1 MCPKEKRM
9 PPSLFGTTEPTPAAI
24 AAATAT
30 ELGDE
35 LTLILRDTK
44 QIRERLEG
52 SMDNMV
58 KDLVSRLEAMC
69 PTKLGEDSA
78 SLSEIT
84 KNIATRLD
92 GLTPG
97 TDMAAIYQ
105 HTKDIAKRI
114 DGLART
120 QDLERILEKLD
131 KPGPLKRL
139 EEYILDLRAAVEASR
154 WPEAM
159 AAASAIS
166 AYVICSALSKR
177 T

>member
-1 MCPKEKRM
+1 MA
-9 PPSLFGTTEPTPAAI
+9 PSLFGTTDPTPATI

-52 SMDNMV
+52 TMDNMV
-58 KDLVSRLEAMC
+58 KDMFSRFEALC
-69 PTKLGEDSA
+69 PHKQFDEDMA
-78 SLSEIT
+78 SISETT
-84 KNIATRLD
+84 KNIAARLD
-92 GLTPG
+92 GLVPG
-97 TDMAAIYQ
+97 TDLEAIYR
-105 HTKDIAKRI
+105 HTQEIARRI
-114 DGLART
+114 DGLARA
-120 QDLERILEKLD
+120 QDLEKILEKLD

-139 EEYILDLRAAVEASR
+139 EEYILELKAAVEASR

>member
-1 MCPKEKRM
+1 MA
-9 PPSLFGTTEPTPAAI
+9 PSFFGTSEPTPAAI

-35 LTLILRDTK
+35 LTLILRDAK

-58 KDLVSRLEAMC
+58 KDLFSRLEAMC
-69 PTKLGEDSA
+69 PTAKFGEDIA
-78 SLSEIT
+78 SLSETT
-84 KNIATRLD
+84 KNIAARLD
-92 GLTPG
+92 GLMPG

-139 EEYILDLRAAVEASR
+139 EEYILDLRAAVEASK

>member
-1 MCPKEKRM
+1 MA
-9 PPSLFGTTEPTPAAI
+9 PSLFGTTDPTPATI

-52 SMDNMV
+52 TMDNMV
-58 KDLVSRLEAMC
+58 KDMFSRFEALC
-69 PTKLGEDSA
+69 PHKQFDEDMA
-78 SLSEIT
+78 SISETT
-84 KNIATRLD
+84 KNIAARLD
-92 GLTPG
+92 GLVPG
-97 TDMAAIYQ
+97 TDLEAIYR
-105 HTKDIAKRI
+105 HTQEIARRI

-120 QDLERILEKLD
+120 QDLEKILEKLD

-139 EEYILDLRAAVEASR
+139 EEYMLELKAAVEASR

>member
-1 MCPKEKRM
+1 MA
-9 PPSLFGTTEPTPAAI
+9 PSLFGTTDPTPATI

-52 SMDNMV
+52 TMDNMV
-58 KDLVSRLEAMC
+58 KDMFSRFEALC
-69 PTKLGEDSA
+69 PHKQFDEDMA
-78 SLSEIT
+78 SISETT
-84 KNIATRLD
+84 KNIAARLD
-92 GLTPG
+92 GLVPG
-97 TDMAAIYQ
+97 TDLEAIYR
-105 HTKDIAKRI
+105 HTQEIARRI

-139 EEYILDLRAAVEASR
+139 EEYILELKAAVEASR

>member
-1 MCPKEKRM
+1 M
-9 PPSLFGTTEPTPAAI
+9 PPSLFGATEPTPASI

-58 KDLVSRLEAMC
+58 KDLFSRLEAMC
-69 PTKLGEDSA
+69 PQKQFDEEMALISETTK
-78 SLSEIT
+78 
-84 KNIATRLD
+84 KIAARLD
-92 GLTPG
+92 GLMPG
-97 TDMAAIYQ
+97 PDMDAIYQ
-105 HTKDIAKRI
+105 HTKEIAKRI
-114 DGLART
+114 EGLART

-131 KPGPLKRL
+131 KPGPLKKI
-139 EEYILDLRAAVEASR
+139 EEYTLELKAAVEAAK

-166 AYVICSALSKR
+166 TYVICSAPSKR

>member
-9 PPSLFGTTEPTPAAI
+9 ARSLFGTTEPTPAAI

-35 LTLILRDTK
+35 LTLILRGTK

-58 KDLVSRLEAMC
+58 KDLFSRLEAMC
-69 PTKLGEDSA
+69 PTKLGEDLA
-78 SLSEIT
+78 SLSETT
-84 KNIATRLD
+84 KNITARLD
-92 GLTPG
+92 GLMPG
-97 TDMAAIYQ
+97 TDMAAMYQ

-114 DGLART
+114 DGFAWT

-131 KPGPLKRL
+131 KPGHSRGSKSTSSTSGPRWRL
-139 EEYILDLRAAVEASR
+139 RSGPRR
-154 WPEAM
+154 WPPPPPSPPM
-159 AAASAIS
+159 
-166 AYVICSALSKR
+166 
-177 T
+177 

>member
-1 MCPKEKRM
+1 MA
-9 PPSLFGTTEPTPAAI
+9 PSLFGTTDPTPATI

-52 SMDNMV
+52 TMDNMV
-58 KDLVSRLEAMC
+58 KDMFSRFEALC
-69 PTKLGEDSA
+69 PHKQFDEDMA
-78 SLSEIT
+78 SISETT
-84 KNIATRLD
+84 KNIAARLD
-92 GLTPG
+92 GLVPG
-97 TDMAAIYQ
+97 TDMEAIYR
-105 HTKDIAKRI
+105 HTQEIARRI

-120 QDLERILEKLD
+120 QDLEKILEKLD

-139 EEYILDLRAAVEASR
+139 EEYILELKAAVEASR

>member
-1 MCPKEKRM
+1 
-9 PPSLFGTTEPTPAAI
+9 
-24 AAATAT
+24 
-30 ELGDE
+30 
-35 LTLILRDTK
+35 
-44 QIRERLEG
+44 
-52 SMDNMV
+52 MDNMV
-58 KDLVSRLEAMC
+58 KDLFSRLEAMC
-69 PTKLGEDSA
+69 PTKLGEDIA
-78 SLSEIT
+78 ALSETT
-84 KNIATRLD
+84 KNITARLD

-139 EEYILDLRAAVEASR
+139 EEYILDLRAAVEAAK

-166 AYVICSALSKR
+166 TYVICSALSKR

>member
-1 MCPKEKRM
+1 MA
-9 PPSLFGTTEPTPAAI
+9 PSLFGTTDPTPATI

-52 SMDNMV
+52 TMDNMV
-58 KDLVSRLEAMC
+58 KDMFSRFEALC
-69 PTKLGEDSA
+69 PHKQFDEDMA
-78 SLSEIT
+78 SISETT
-84 KNIATRLD
+84 KNIAARLD
-92 GLTPG
+92 GLAPG
-97 TDMAAIYQ
+97 TDLEAIYR
-105 HTKDIAKRI
+105 HTQEIARRI

-120 QDLERILEKLD
+120 QDLEKILEKLD

-139 EEYILDLRAAVEASR
+139 EEYMLELKAAVEASR

>member
-1 MCPKEKRM
+1 MA
-9 PPSLFGTTEPTPAAI
+9 PSLFGTRETTPATI
-24 AAATAT
+24 AAATAS

-35 LTLILRDTK
+35 LTLILQDTK

-58 KDLVSRLEAMC
+58 KDLFSRFEAMC
-69 PTKLGEDSA
+69 PHKQFDQDVA
-78 SLSEIT
+78 SISETT
-84 KNIATRLD
+84 KNIASRLE
-92 GLTPG
+92 GLAPG
-97 TDMAAIYQ
+97 TQQDMEAIYQ
-105 HTKDIAKRI
+105 RTQDIVRRI

-120 QDLERILEKLD
+120 QDLERILEKLE

-139 EEYILDLRAAVEASR
+139 DEYILELKAAVQGSK
-154 WPEAM
+154 WPEAL

>member
-1 MCPKEKRM
+1 MA
-9 PPSLFGTTEPTPAAI
+9 PSLFGTTDPTPATI

-52 SMDNMV
+52 TMDNMV
-58 KDLVSRLEAMC
+58 KDMFSRFEALC
-69 PTKLGEDSA
+69 PHKQFDEDMA
-78 SLSEIT
+78 SISETT
-84 KNIATRLD
+84 KNIAARLD
-92 GLTPG
+92 GLVPG
-97 TDMAAIYQ
+97 TDMEAIYR
-105 HTKDIAKRI
+105 HTQDIARRI

-120 QDLERILEKLD
+120 QDLEKILEKLD
-131 KPGPLKRL
+131 KPGPLRRL
-139 EEYILDLRAAVEASR
+139 EEYMLELKAAVEASR

-166 AYVICSALSKR
+166 AYVICSAFSKR

>member
-1 MCPKEKRM
+1 MA
-9 PPSLFGTTEPTPAAI
+9 PSLFGTTDPTPATI

-52 SMDNMV
+52 TMDNMV
-58 KDLVSRLEAMC
+58 KDMFSRFEALC
-69 PTKLGEDSA
+69 PHKQFDEDMA
-78 SLSEIT
+78 SISETT
-84 KNIATRLD
+84 KNIAARLD
-92 GLTPG
+92 GLVPG
-97 TDMAAIYQ
+97 TDLEAIYR
-105 HTKDIAKRI
+105 HTQEIARRI

-120 QDLERILEKLD
+120 QDLEKILEKLD

-139 EEYILDLRAAVEASR
+139 EEYILELKAAVEASR